1 MWSSSPPETPLTA
14 SGRRSYG
21 KLKACRSKPRRTAR
35 HPRKNPMFKR
45 KPSKDIQIDTLIG
58 AKTRIHGDVEFTG
71 GLHLDGH
78 INGDVKGEPQGHA
91 ILSVSETGCIEGS
104 VFAASVL
111 VNGTVNG
118 DIDATDRVELGA
130 KARVLGSVY
139 YSVIETA
146 VGAQIYGKLN
156 HRAPGG
162 PIPAGQIPAAGV
174 PAAGG
179 PEGRL
184 DRPGTPEGE
193 SKS

>member
-1 MWSSSPPETPLTA
+1 
-14 SGRRSYG
+14 
-21 KLKACRSKPRRTAR
+21 
-35 HPRKNPMFKR
+35 MFKR
-45 KPSKDIQIDTLIG
+45 KASKDIQIDTLIG
-58 AKTRIHGDVEFTG
+58 AKTRIHGDVEFAG

-78 INGDVKGEPQGHA
+78 INGDVKGAADGHA
-91 ILSVSETGCIEGS
+91 ILSVSENGCIEGS

-130 KARVLGSVY
+130 RARVLGSVH

-156 HRAPGG
+156 HRAPG
-162 PIPAGQIPAAGV
+162 AQIPAAGTAASGA
-174 PAAGG
+174 PHAAGAENEVPVG
-179 PEGRL
+179 
-184 DRPGTPEGE
+184 RPGSPAEE

>member
-1 MWSSSPPETPLTA
+1 
-14 SGRRSYG
+14 
-21 KLKACRSKPRRTAR
+21 
-35 HPRKNPMFKR
+35 MFKR

-58 AKTRIHGDVEFTG
+58 VKTRIRGDVEFAG

-78 INGDVKGEPQGHA
+78 INGDVKGAADGHA
-91 ILSVSETGCIEGS
+91 VLSVSETGCIDGS

-130 KARVLGSVY
+130 KARVLGNVHY
-139 YSVIETA
+139 GVIESA

-162 PIPAGQIPAAGV
+162 QIAATGV

-179 PEGRL
+179 P
-184 DRPGTPEGE
+184 GTPDGE

>member
-1 MWSSSPPETPLTA
+1 
-14 SGRRSYG
+14 
-21 KLKACRSKPRRTAR
+21 
-35 HPRKNPMFKR
+35 MFKR
-45 KPSKDIQIDTLIG
+45 KPSKDVQIDTLIG
-58 AKTRIHGDVEFTG
+58 AKTRIHGGVEFAG
-71 GLHLDGH
+71 GLHLDGR
-78 INGDVKGEPQGHA
+78 INGDVQGASDGHA
-91 ILSVSETGCIEGS
+91 ILSVSETGYIEGS

-146 VGAQIYGKLN
+146 VGAHIYGKLH

-162 PIPAGQIPAAGV
+162 GIPAGSAP
-174 PAAGG
+174 AGG
-179 PEGRL
+179 AAEAAAPDNASLEREPAG
-184 DRPGTPEGE
+184 DRPGAPGGE